1 MPKELILLVE
11 HISQLPITSKQ
22 IRTWAHRDLVLS
34 QVEQFTYHGWPE
46 SCPNEELKL
55 FRQKRHEVSIH
66 DGCLLWGSRV
76 VVPNQGRRQVL
87 LELHQGHQGCTRMKS
102 LARMYIWWPGLDA
115 DIENAVKGCERCQEN
130 QLDTAVTAIEP
141 WKWPAHPWSRLHLD
155 FAGPFLGKQ
164 FLVIVDAH
172 TKWLEVHIVPSL
184 AAIPVIQRL
193 RSVFA
198 QFGIPQ
204 TIVTDNG
211 ATFCSAEFQQFLES
225 NGIEHLKSAP
235 YHPSSN
241 GLAER
246 AVQTFKQGLRKLTEE
261 SLFDRMSRFLF
272 VCRNTP
278 HGTTGAS
285 PAQLMFGRPM
295 RSRLD
300 LLRPNIAAR
309 WLRNK
314 STKSRI
320 MKMRRP
326 QFSLSL
332 VRRCT

>member
-1 MPKELILLVE
+1 M
-11 HISQLPITSKQ
+11 
-22 IRTWAHRDLVLS
+22 
-34 QVEQFTYHGWPE
+34 
-46 SCPNEELKL
+46 
-55 FRQKRHEVSIH
+55 
-66 DGCLLWGSRV
+66 
-76 VVPNQGRRQVL
+76 
-87 LELHQGHQGCTRMKS
+87 
-102 LARMYIWWPGLDA
+102 
-115 DIENAVKGCERCQEN
+115 
-130 QLDTAVTAIEP
+130 
-141 WKWPAHPWSRLHLD
+141 
-155 FAGPFLGKQ
+155 
-164 FLVIVDAH
+164 
-172 TKWLEVHIVPSL
+172 HIVPSL

-246 AVQTFKQGLRKLTEE
+246 AVQTFKQGLRKLTEG
-261 SLFDRMSRFLF
+261 SLFDRLSRFLF
-272 VCRNTP
+272 AYSNTP
-278 HGTTGAS
+278 HSTTGAS

-309 WLRNK
+309 VVKKQEYQKQYHENEKIPIQFESGHKVYIKNFSGSGPRWLPGTVSRRVGKVFYEVSTEEGGTMKRHKNQLRPRTELTAVLQDTGLATSPGREDEGEHEVLEDGDKEAIEEEVERDLEGENEATEDRNELPEPAETEQTSDEVK
-314 STKSRI
+314 HRYPRRN
-320 MKMRRP
+320 RRP
-326 QFSLSL
+326 PDYY
-332 VRRCT
+332 

>member
-1 MPKELILLVE
+1 M
-11 HISQLPITSKQ
+11 
-22 IRTWAHRDLVLS
+22 
-34 QVEQFTYHGWPE
+34 
-46 SCPNEELKL
+46 
-55 FRQKRHEVSIH
+55 
-66 DGCLLWGSRV
+66 
-76 VVPNQGRRQVL
+76 
-87 LELHQGHQGCTRMKS
+87 
-102 LARMYIWWPGLDA
+102 
-115 DIENAVKGCERCQEN
+115 
-130 QLDTAVTAIEP
+130 TAIEP

-172 TKWLEVHIVPSL
+172 TKWLEAHIVPSL

-211 ATFCSAEFQQFLES
+211 ATFCSAKFQQNLES

-246 AVQTFKQGLRKLTEE
+246 AVQTFKQGLQKLTEG
-261 SLFDRMSRFLF
+261 SLFDRLSRFLF
-272 VCRNTP
+272 AYRNTP

-285 PAQLMFGRPM
+285 PSQLMFGRPM
-295 RSRLD
+295 RSCLD
-300 LLRPNIAAR
+300 LLRPNIAAKVIKKQEYQKQYHENEKTPIQFESGHKVYIKNLSGSGPR
-309 WLRNK
+309 WLPGTVSRLVGK
-314 STKSRI
+314 LFYEVSTEEGAT
-320 MKMRRP
+320 MKRHKNQLRP
-326 QFSLSL
+326 RTELTAVLQDTGLAMVPGREDEGEHEVL
-332 VRRCT
+332 EDVVGREMDGIRKQ